1 MVFPVK
7 RRPIILI
14 FWVWNIVKLGNS
26 WVLLRVRFVVNWL
39 VNFIAVVDI
48 VIERTDLFPIKSQNV
63 TRWFLVIFVF
73 LTWTVSY
80 QVTDRLCYPWT
91 GVLLLLLLN
100 KHSFEKLQI
109 SQLMNCYSFLLF
121 YLQTFQN
128 NFLYFAW

>member
-7 RRPIILI
+7 RRSIILI
-14 FWVWNIVKLGNS
+14 FWIRNIVKLGNS
-26 WVLLRVRFVVNWL
+26 LVLLWVGFVVDWL
-39 VNFIAVVDI
+39 VNLI
-48 VIERTDLFPIKSQNV
+48 VICIGFERIDLFPIKSQNV

-73 LTWTVSY
+73 LTWTISY

-91 GVLLLLLLN
+91 GVLLLLMLN

-109 SQLMNCYSFLLF
+109 SQLVNCYSFLLF

-128 NFLYFAW
+128 NFFYFTW